1 MPRTNGL
8 LDDAGIEK
16 WILKNLGAPVV
27 KVELAQCHL
36 EDAVEHAKRWFAA
49 KKGVQVLLS
58 QFVSEVQSVFD
69 LPDIV
74 DTVLDVYFQA
84 PALELSLVFSP
95 FIIADEK
102 VPYEVFAAPESA
114 GIYSSLVQAFQYT
127 EMAKRILSAETDW
140 FQQGRQLIIT
150 PVPRGAG
157 QVLILAKS
165 NCVVLDQLNERDH
178 DLVKRWSLAYS
189 MRILARIRG
198 KYVSAN
204 NPSINLGYI
213 CCDMHELPCLDD
225 SFDYVFSIGVLEHA
239 HDPAKAI
246 SEIFRV
252 CSGRV
257 YLDIDCA
264 NLTRDA
270 GSHYTVGAEP
280 EDWLKL
286 CPPEAQLQWIYSGD
300 VLCIRGEVE

>member
-1 MPRTNGL
+1 MTMHLRPKDEAYEKNQLFGNLVHVNGEFEN
-8 LDDAGIEK
+8 DDDVRKAKAIAGDIKACGASRVLEVGTR
-16 WILKNLGAPVV
+16 LG
-27 KVELAQCHL
+27 LA
-36 EDAVEHAKRWFAA
+36 
-49 KKGVQVLLS
+49 
-58 QFVSEVQSVFD
+58 
-69 LPDIV
+69 
-74 DTVLDVYFQA
+74 
-84 PALELSLVFSP
+84 P
-95 FIIADEK
+95 FIIARTVRHLEI
-102 VPYEVFAAPESA
+102 VA
-114 GIYSSLVQAFQYT
+114 GVDIVEDF
-127 EMAKRILSAETDW
+127 IN
-140 FQQGRQLIIT
+140 I
-150 PVPRGAG
+150 
-157 QVLILAKS
+157 
-165 NCVVLDQLNERDH
+165 
-178 DLVKRWSLAYS
+178 
-189 MRILARIRG
+189 ARIRG